1 MTIIKKKSEYQPTHR
16 ELVQRAGKWLLSRNY
31 YTVLLERQTFCKEV
45 PDAIGWASL
54 GDSAVVEVKVSR
66 ADFLA
71 DLKKPHRN
79 SPDSFGAKRYYYCT
93 DDVIDKD
100 ELPDGWGLIYAREY
114 HSRFIKESSGFERSH
129 KSLLGELAF
138 LARTYRKVGIGVQV
152 VPLEVVTGEPM
163 PLLGKC
169 KCGGNVYMQPNEL
182 MFCDECKYA
191 AGLIIDME
199 EVLKDG
205 TGNQ

>member
-1 MTIIKKKSEYQPTHR
+1 MAIVKKDKGYQPTHR

-31 YTVLLERQTFCKEV
+31 YTVLLERQTFSKEV

-54 GDSAVVEVKVSR
+54 GNSAVVEVKVSR

-100 ELPDGWGLIYAREY
+100 ELPEGWGLIYAREY
-114 HSRFIKESSGFERSH
+114 HNRLVTESSGFERSQQ
-129 KSLLGELAF
+129 SLLDELAF

-152 VPLEVVTGEPM
+152 IRQPLEELEWK
-163 PLLGKC
+163 LLGQC
-169 KCGGNVYMQPNEL
+169 TCGGSVYMQPSEL
-182 MFCDECKYA
+182 MYCDECKYS
-191 AGLIIDME
+191 AGLVIDMKE
-199 EVLKDG
+199 FMSE
-205 TGNQ
+205 